1 MMTYFSNTDHIAL
14 SGPQAYER
22 GSHISPETPHH
33 KMINLHRALNDR
45 IRAND
50 WDLHPHANKNSIVTY
65 SSATTHASHADVLS
79 ISYFR
84 SVNHTQLVENLM
96 GIDTANCDTSGEP
109 YRHPVI
115 EVRLAPDYFAVELV
129 LSPFA
134 WWDQQNFIG
143 KLELDSHRHTL
154 RRLISNMSNDYRFGF
169 WEGTHLSDMHL
180 TAWELSHG
188 KVMQEWMNTFA
199 DGQDW
204 LRFGVW
210 YEPESPEL
218 STNNIVQEVTYRIGD
233 LYNLYDFMLWTSNN
247 NFMAFYEKRQKTQR
261 RAFA

>member
-1 MMTYFSNTDHIAL
+1 MMTYFSKTDHIAL
-14 SGPQAYER
+14 SASQGYER
-22 GSHISPETPHH
+22 GSHIGPESAAH
-33 KMINLHRALNDR
+33 KMLTLHRSLNDR

-50 WDLHPHANKNSIVTY
+50 WDLHPHANKNSIVTQG
-65 SSATTHASHADVLS
+65 SATFHGAQTDVMTL
-79 ISYFR
+79 SYFR
-84 SVNHTQLVENLM
+84 SNSHTQLVESMM

-134 WWDQQNFIG
+134 WWDQQNLIG
-143 KLELDSHRHTL
+143 KLELESHSHTM
-154 RRLISNMSNDYRFGF
+154 RRLIGNMSNDYRFGF

-180 TAWELSHG
+180 TSWELSHG
-188 KVMQEWMNTFA
+188 RVMQEWMNTFA

-210 YEPESPEL
+210 YEPESQEL
-218 STNNIVQEVTYRIGD
+218 SADSIVQEITYRIGD

-247 NFMAFYEKRQKTQR
+247 NFMSFYEKRQKNQR
-261 RAFA
+261 RVLA